1 MVYGRIR
8 TPRRWCSTAAGS
20 GSSGRSGRS
29 GPRPTTW
36 PKRGRI
42 GTAVGK
48 TSPMSECDP
57 RYYRGVQ
64 SEWPLVGRTEELAR
78 LIRDLVEGR
87 RGVVLAGL
95 AGVGK
100 TRLASE
106 ALEHCRRA
114 GLATARVSATRAGAG
129 IPLGAFASLLPTT
142 RGPQR
147 GAVDDRAHLLHE
159 CAVALAERAAGR
171 RLVLSVDDAHL
182 LDDMSATL
190 VHQLAE
196 TGGATLLV
204 TYRCTEPAPD
214 PVMAL
219 WKDGL
224 VERVELDGLGINAV
238 RDVLT
243 A

>member
-147 GAVDDRAHLLHE
+147 G
-159 CAVALAERAAGR
+159 
-171 RLVLSVDDAHL
+171 SVDDPHL